1 MSNDGWTPLTGRF
14 FNNEQEDLGQTFT
27 EDQLPD
33 PEAQRAIGI
42 DPEKYRRD
50 MAHLIEPQVS
60 LVGFEQVEPKT
71 EV

>member
-1 MSNDGWTPLTGRF
+1 MSGGWTPLLGVILPDVGT
-14 FNNEQEDLGQTFT
+14 EPGQTFT

-33 PEAQRAIGI
+33 PELQRANGI

-50 MAHLIEPQVS
+50 MAHLI
-60 LVGFEQVEPKT
+60 T